1 MNPSSKSAAA
11 PAPLAGP
18 IPPLPPGWNKHPPL
32 PPGHVVGSVYKV
44 PVHTVVIGGLP
55 GWQIALLAARAALAA
70 APRAVLLGRTRAA
83 RRKTITA
90 AA

>member
-1 MNPSSKSAAA
+1 
-11 PAPLAGP
+11 
-18 IPPLPPGWNKHPPL
+18 LPPGWNKHPPL
-32 PPGHVVGSVYKV
+32 PPGQVVGSVYKV

-55 GWQIALLAARAALAA
+55 AGRSPCSPPEAALAA
-70 APRAVLLGRTRAA
+70 ATRAVLLDRARAA